1 MDAPRE
7 GEKKRQKK
15 QQYKFKAR
23 HGGVWGTEAAK
34 IGKKNR
40 KLKRENDEMERKD
53 VMLSNDLILI

>member
-7 GEKKRQKK
+7 GEKKRQRKAK
-15 QQYKFKAR
+15 YKFKAR
-23 HGGVWGTEAAK
+23 HGGVWGTQAAK

-40 KLKRENDEMERKD
+40 RLKRENDDMERKD